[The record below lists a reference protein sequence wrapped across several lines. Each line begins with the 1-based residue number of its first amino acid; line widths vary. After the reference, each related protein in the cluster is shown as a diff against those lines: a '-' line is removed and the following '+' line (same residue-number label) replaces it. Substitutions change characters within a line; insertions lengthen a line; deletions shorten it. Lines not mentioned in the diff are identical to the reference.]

1 MKAYKKQLL
10 ITTLVSLLPMF
21 VGILLWNQLPDRIP
35 IHFDM
40 NGVANGWAGKVGTV
54 FGMPLFLT
62 ASHVL
67 CVIFTLNDPKK
78 QNIGKQMLLII
89 FWTIPVLN
97 CFCYGS
103 IYASVLGSSVNT
115 ADLVFLF
122 VGLLFVLLG
131 NYMTKNHQNYTVGIR
146 LPWTLNSPENWNRTH
161 RFASRLWIAA
171 GIVIMLN
178 CFFHFT
184 WLLIAILV
192 FTTVL
197 PMIYSFILF
206 KKGI

>member
-10 ITTLVSLLPMF
+10 ITTLVSLLPML

-40 NGVANGWAGKVGTV
+40 NGVANGWAGKVGAV

-62 ASHVL
+62 AIHVF

-161 RFASRLWIAA
+161 RFASRLWIVA

-178 CFFHFT
+178 GFFHFT

>member
-21 VGILLWNQLPDRIP
+21 VGILLWNQLPDPIP